1 MEKQSLEETLN
12 ILLRFTPR
20 VTQNLNH
27 KEIDKI
33 RKILKNEDNKK
44 DLEIR
49 KRNSSVQPVKR
60 RLGNGIY

>member
-20 VTQNLNH
+20 LTQNLNH
-27 KEIDKI
+27 KEIEKI
-33 RKILKNEDNKK
+33 RKILNNEDNKK

-60 RLGNGIY
+60 RLDSNVK